1 MQWQMWTAF
10 GIMLGYVAG
19 VVFRNVLQG
28 DSSMCKSE
36 QTQQR
41 LLSVECSL
49 NWRLMLA
56 SPMVLPFIAAAYVFT
71 LPESPRW
78 LLLKAREGDK
88 KKYLKAFEA
97 LISLRHN
104 RVQAARD
111 LFLIHHLLDGE
122 EVVKSEIGNKF
133 FELWTKPRNRRA
145 LVASLIVMFLQ
156 QICGTSRPRRLSLW
170 RSHIVPRHRD
180 SNRGLSRHDS
190 EFLV

>member
-19 VVFRNVLQG
+19 VVFRDVLQG
-28 DSSMCKSE
+28 DSSTCNNE
-36 QTQQR
+36 QTQQT

-97 LISLRHN
+97 LITLRHN
-104 RVQAARD
+104 RIQAARD

-122 EVVKSEIGNKF
+122 EIVKSQIGNKF

-156 QICGTSRPRRLSLW
+156 QICGMLRPQNLSFGH
-170 RSHIVPRHRD
+170 SHSVPRHLD
-180 SNRGLSRHDS
+180 
-190 EFLV
+190 

>member
-28 DSSMCKSE
+28 DSSTCDPLG

-122 EVVKSEIGNKF
+122 EIVKSEIGNKF

-156 QICGTSRPRRLSLW
+156 QICGMFRPRRLS
-170 RSHIVPRHRD
+170 S
-180 SNRGLSRHDS
+180 
-190 EFLV
+190 